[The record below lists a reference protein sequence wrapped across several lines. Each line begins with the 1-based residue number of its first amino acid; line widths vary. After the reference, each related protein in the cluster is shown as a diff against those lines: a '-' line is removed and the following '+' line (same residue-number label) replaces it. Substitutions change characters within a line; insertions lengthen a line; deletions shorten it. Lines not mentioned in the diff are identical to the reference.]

1 MDIIMIKFSDL
12 KNEILQSLTNINRL
26 IKLTEELY
34 NSCDK
39 YSKVKELFWKV
50 NLNIFGF
57 TKKYFLRIRIYLY
70 TMLHNFILVLKLY

>member
-1 MDIIMIKFSDL
+1 MIKFSDL

-50 NLNIFGF
+50 NLNIFDFAKNIFLGSGF
-57 TKKYFLRIRIYLY
+57 IYILCCTISFLFSSYI
-70 TMLHNFILVLKLY
+70 K